1 MKAYEYI
8 LKKQIQWAVNQNF
21 ALTGSKGNLGRLSYT
36 EELEDNL
43 FQPLLPKTRQELELG
58 DGAEVLDNPR
68 RLAKMKAVHSS
79 SALGVNVFEYWQK
92 IGQVPCIASACGLCN
107 GSNKDPESIS
117 FEQKYPID
125 ESFRFHPN
133 IDIVIENKRGTR
145 HKIYAIECKFSE
157 AYSTRR
163 HAGIKQ
169 KYINLGHIWQDIPN
183 LYELAKSISP
193 VDDLYSHLHPA
204 QLIKHILGLK
214 KEYGKTGFRLL
225 YLWYDTLGYE
235 GFIHRK
241 EIKSFQKLSEADNIR
256 FHSISYQELI
266 IRLSARYRDN
276 HKDYVE
282 YLTSRYL

>member
-8 LKKQIQWAVNQNF
+8 LTKQIQWALNQDF
-21 ALTGSKGNLGRLSYT
+21 ALTGSKGNRGRPSYT
-36 EELEDNL
+36 KKLKDNL
-43 FQPLLPKTRQELELG
+43 FQPLLPKTRQEFEFG
-58 DGAEVLDNPR
+58 DGREILDSSSGP
-68 RLAKMKAVHSS
+68 AKMKAVHSS
-79 SALGVNVFEYWQK
+79 SALGVNVFQYWQE
-92 IGQVPCIASACGLCN
+92 INQVSCIASACGLCN
-107 GSNKDPESIS
+107 KHSKDPEGIS

-133 IDIVIENKRGTR
+133 IDVIIQNKKTAKY
-145 HKIYAIECKFSE
+145 KIYAIECKFSE

-169 KYINLGHIWQDIPN
+169 KYIDLSHIWQDIPN
-183 LYELAKSISP
+183 LYELAKSINP
-193 VDDLYSHLHPA
+193 VDNLYNHLHPA

-241 EIKSFQKLSEADNIR
+241 EIEGFQKLSEADNIR

-266 IRLSARYRDN
+266 IRLSSEYRDN
-276 HKDYVE
+276 HKDYIE